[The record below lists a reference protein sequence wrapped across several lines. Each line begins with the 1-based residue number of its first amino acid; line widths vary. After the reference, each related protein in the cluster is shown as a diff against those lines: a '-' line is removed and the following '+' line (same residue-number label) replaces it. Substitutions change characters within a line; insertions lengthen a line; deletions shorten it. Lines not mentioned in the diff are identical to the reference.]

1 MPFLTSSPTRQWRPL
16 AAAVVVLATVA
27 TGAAYRELAAVRAVA
42 PGVVSASVYSLTVND
57 LGGQRAPLRAYAG
70 QVALVVNVASECGLA
85 TQYPDIQALYERY
98 ASRGFVVLAFPSG
111 DFGNQEHTSPD
122 AIREACDL
130 RGVTFPV
137 FARSGVRP
145 GDGQS
150 PVYALL
156 GETGSLPRW
165 NFAKYVLGR
174 DGRPRAFFGSFVSP
188 ADPALVTAIERALSE
203 PVSAAR

>member
-1 MPFLTSSPTRQWRPL
+1 MPFLTLPATRTWRPL
-16 AAAVVVLATVA
+16 AAGLAA
-27 TGAAYRELAAVRAVA
+27 LAAVAAGAIYWELTAVRPVA
-42 PGVVSASVYSLTVND
+42 PGLVSGSVYELTVDD
-57 LGGQRAPLRAYAG
+57 LGGHRAPLRAYAG

-85 TQYPDIQALYERY
+85 TQYPDIQALYQRY
-98 ASRGFVVLAFPSG
+98 GSRGFVVLAFPSS
-111 DFGNQEHTSPD
+111 DFGNQEHASPD
-122 AIREACDL
+122 AIRQACDL

-137 FARSGVRP
+137 FAPSGIRP
-145 GDGQS
+145 GDAQS

-188 ADPALVTAIERALSE
+188 TDPALVTAIERALAE
-203 PVSAAR
+203 PVSASR